1 MARKK
6 SMSLVTAKLQV
17 NDNLKIVLE
26 SEVSARNNMIRDS
39 LRFHRDRGKV
49 ISRVRSG
56 LSADGVSK
64 VDYGKTPV
72 EILADELN
80 ISRSYVYKLATF
92 YDIYNDS
99 GKFQDLMDKFDDN
112 NFHLSWSHF
121 NCLVHVTD
129 GDLREE
135 IIDETVKNKLSV
147 RGLHELLVNKKI
159 EVDDE
164 YRDEVVDPA
173 LAPPVRPVVGA
184 LPETATD
191 EVEED
196 ATIRP
201 ESNHIVDDVSTPSA
215 KATLKKLV
223 VSAGKFSDKLVDL
236 VGDLTISLSGVHG
249 SQTHKDVFKGLSSAV
264 ELLISMER
272 TISEYSTQLHETRLR
287 LVEEKKADA

>member
-6 SMSLVTAKLQV
+6 STSLVTAKPQV
-17 NDNLKIVLE
+17 NDNLKTVLE

-49 ISRVRSG
+49 ISRVRAG
-56 LSADGVSK
+56 VSADGKTK

-72 EILADELN
+72 EVLADELN

-92 YDIYNDS
+92 YDIYEDS
-99 GKFQDLMDKFDDN
+99 SKFQDLMDKFDDN

-135 IIDETVKNKLSV
+135 IIDETVKNRLTV

-159 EVDDE
+159 EVEDE
-164 YRDEVVDPA
+164 YRDEAIDPA
-173 LAPPVRPVVGA
+173 LAPPVRPVLAAPV
-184 LPETATD
+184 EITSD
-191 EVEED
+191 DVEEE
-196 ATIRP
+196 TPSRP
-201 ESNHIVDDVSTPSA
+201 ERNHIVDDVSSPSA
-215 KATLKKLV
+215 KTTLKKLV

-236 VGDLTISLSGVHG
+236 VGNLTISLSGVHG

-264 ELLISMER
+264 ELLGSLER
-272 TISEYSTQLHETRLR
+272 TISEYCTQLNETRQK
-287 LVEEKKADA
+287 LVEEKRTDE